1 MTATATL
8 QLRALRHRLSAKWW
22 VVILLHLLVV
32 WGAMSTHGRTFG
44 GFKKYRVKNA
54 LAVVGIWLLVCFAY
68 SLSPLWS

>member
-1 MTATATL
+1 ML
-8 QLRALRHRLSAKWW
+8 DRFWW
-22 VVILLHLLVV
+22 LVVGLLHLGPV
-32 WGAMSTHGRTFG
+32 WGAKSTHGRTFG